1 MNLPLFIARRAL
13 KPSRGKFSGFVIRL
27 AVLATA
33 VSVATMILAAAFITG
48 FKQEIRGKLFQFWGH
63 VHISPY
69 SPNAGTLI
77 TPQPI
82 ARDPELE
89 SQVMALDALESL
101 DAFALRPVI
110 LNAHDFMEGIQ
121 LKGVYADFSWSDL
134 SLVEGEFPS
143 FDAED
148 YSLDL
153 LISRRTAQRMN
164 LSAGSP
170 LTLYFLEPGSV
181 QPRIRRAKVSGIFHT
196 GMEEVDRYY
205 ALCDIRLLQRING
218 WKPYEVNGYQL
229 RLKDEAD
236 SETISL
242 KIFHEFIDP
251 PLTTYT
257 MREIFPNI
265 YDWLSLQDVNGRV
278 IMGIMT
284 LVSVMNLSVALLILI
299 MEKARL
305 VGILNALGMSGA
317 SLQKIFLYYAGG
329 IAATGVF
336 LGNILALGLCAFQA
350 RTGFLR
356 LSEQN
361 YYIAEVPI
369 GLVWWHPLLISL
381 LTVLVCLLCLW
392 VPSLYIRRMSPVKV
406 IRFK

>member
-13 KPSRGKFSGFVIRL
+13 RPSQGKFSGFVIRL

-33 VSVATMILAAAFITG
+33 VSVATMILSAAFITG

-153 LISRRTAQRMN
+153 LIS
-164 LSAGSP
+164 
-170 LTLYFLEPGSV
+170 
-181 QPRIRRAKVSGIFHT
+181 
-196 GMEEVDRYY
+196 
-205 ALCDIRLLQRING
+205 
-218 WKPYEVNGYQL
+218 
-229 RLKDEAD
+229 
-236 SETISL
+236 
-242 KIFHEFIDP
+242 
-251 PLTTYT
+251 
-257 MREIFPNI
+257 
-265 YDWLSLQDVNGRV
+265 
-278 IMGIMT
+278 
-284 LVSVMNLSVALLILI
+284 
-299 MEKARL
+299 
-305 VGILNALGMSGA
+305 
-317 SLQKIFLYYAGG
+317 
-329 IAATGVF
+329 
-336 LGNILALGLCAFQA
+336 
-350 RTGFLR
+350 
-356 LSEQN
+356 
-361 YYIAEVPI
+361 
-369 GLVWWHPLLISL
+369 
-381 LTVLVCLLCLW
+381 
-392 VPSLYIRRMSPVKV
+392 
-406 IRFK
+406 

>member
-121 LKGVYADFSWSDL
+121 LKGVYADFSWSNL